1 VRTLPEWQFVG
12 LPAVERLVRVSWQEY
27 PAMQVNG
34 TSSAWWKTPAC
45 RRTPRSF
52 CICRSGARSAA
63 AATALTQAGF
73 ANCYN
78 VAEGFEGDKDEQ
90 GRRGSRGRLEGGR
103 SALGAKL
110 DAEQADKVHLKPED
124 WGEATKLVRGGLDR
138 SHHGE
143 TAEAL
148 YLNSGFVYPDAETA
162 ERRFAGEDDGFVYA
176 RYGNPTV
183 SMFEERLRL
192 LEGAEACY
200 GVGSGMAAVWGAL
213 ACQLK
218 AGDHIVSS
226 RALFGSCYQIIATIL
241 PRFGITSTLVD
252 GQDLAVEGRGAA
264 GNQAVL
270 SRDAVQPDAGDHRY
284 CRGGRDRPGGRR
296 NQVVVDNVFATP
308 VLQKC
313 LGLGA
318 DIIVYSGTKH
328 IDGQGRVLGGAIL
341 STKSFKDDLL
351 KPFLRHTGPSLSP
364 FNAWVL
370 LKGLETL
377 KLRVLAQCDA
387 ALKIAG
393 APGHAGR
400 QPRHLSVSRWPAARR
415 PGAPPDAAGGTMVT
429 FEVEGGKARAF
440 EVLRRLQIIDI
451 SNNLGDTKS
460 LMTHPASTTHR
471 NIGAEARAAMG
482 VTDGCSGCRSGW
494 RSRTT

>member
-1 VRTLPEWQFVG
+1 MLKMPDDKLKPEE
-12 LPAVERLVRVSWQEY
+12 LLS
-27 PAMQVNG
+27 
-34 TSSAWWKTPAC
+34 
-45 RRTPRSF
+45 
-52 CICRSGARSAA
+52 
-63 AATALTQAGF
+63 
-73 ANCYN
+73 
-78 VAEGFEGDKDEQ
+78 
-90 GRRGSRGRLEGGR
+90 
-103 SALGAKL
+103 
-110 DAEQADKVHLKPED
+110 PED

-213 ACQLK
+213 ACQLS

-252 GQDLAVEGRGAA
+252 GHDLDQWKAAVRPETRAFFLETPSNPTLEIIDIAAVAEIAHAA
-264 GNQAVL
+264 GA
-270 SRDAVQPDAGDHRY
+270 
-284 CRGGRDRPGGRR
+284 
-296 NQVVVDNVFATP
+296 QVVVDNVFATP

-341 STKSFKDDLL
+341 STKAFKEDLL

-377 KLRVLAQCDA
+377 KLRVMAQCAA
-387 ALKIAG
+387 ALEIA
-393 APGHAGR
+393 AAIQAMPGVGR
-400 QPRHLSVSRWPAARR
+400 VIYPFLDGQPQTALARR
-415 PGAPPDAAGGTMVT
+415 QMRAGGTMVT
-429 FEVEGGKARAF
+429 FEVDGGKARAF
-440 EVLRRLQIIDI
+440 EVLRRLRIIDI
-451 SNNLGDTKS
+451 SNNLGDSKS

-482 VTDGCSGCRSGW
+482 ITDGMIRLSVGLEEVEDLVADVKQAMAG
-494 RSRTT
+494 